1 MEREQIAAILI
12 EANER
17 GHIAAAES
25 DKQMIQVENQ
35 DGSVFAL
42 DPFSYTF
49 RQVTLPICGFASVR
63 VKGLKGKA
71 LAEFRRRG
79 FEKHYSVGQYLWVG
93 DYNQSYDLKSAYTK
107 AYAKTLTE
115 HGFNAWPESW
125 PKRARR
131 SLGAKPGYSI
141 TNRLD

>member
-17 GHIAAAES
+17 GRIAAAES
-25 DKQMIQVENQ
+25 DQQMIQVEDQ
-35 DGSVFAL
+35 DGMVY
-42 DPFSYTF
+42 DPFSYRF
-49 RQVTLPICGFASVR
+49 RRATLPICGFASVR
-63 VKGLKGKA
+63 VKGLRGKV
-71 LAEFRRRG
+71 LAEFRHRG
-79 FEKHYSVGQYLWVG
+79 FEKHYFVGQYLWVG

-115 HGFNAWPESW
+115 HGFNAWSESW

-131 SLGAKPGYSI
+131 TDLLKDQWKIGIKK
-141 TNRLD
+141 